1 MTTTPLDYW
10 AMDADNHYYDQDDT
24 FARRIEPTF
33 FSLPQGL
40 ITEPRLDFSLSGRGV
55 LSV

>member
-1 MTTTPLDYW
+1 
-10 AMDADNHYYDQDDT
+10 MDADNHYYDQDDT